1 MTRRLVAAIACRN
14 QGTRLYAK
22 PIQNLDVEDNTRILD
37 NIINCLETINC
48 IDEIV
53 LGIAEG
59 IENEIFKNIAKEKSI
74 SHMDAVLW
82 YCQQEGIEPDTV
94 GSMITKGLKEKIEAN
109 ARDLNFLPKQAQL
122 PI

>member
-1 MTRRLVAAIACRN
+1 L
-14 QGTRLYAK
+14 
-22 PIQNLDVEDNTRILD
+22 NTPKTFSL
-37 NIINCLETINC
+37 NIE
-48 IDEIV
+48 
-53 LGIAEG
+53 
-59 IENEIFKNIAKEKSI
+59 NIAKEKSI

-109 ARDLNFLPKQAQL
+109 ARDLNFLPRQAQL